1 MNSDLALKP
10 GILTISLDFEL
21 YWGMRDVIS
30 LEDYQQHLA
39 GVNQAIP
46 AILELFKQFK
56 IHATWATVGFL
67 YYANSQQLVE
77 NFPVQLPNYDLVELS
92 PYYYVKNSNQALDE
106 KLHFSP
112 ELIELIKKYPGQ
124 EIGTHT
130 FSHYYCLE
138 AGQTEQQFRADLDA
152 AILTARK
159 ADLATQSLVFPRN
172 QCNPAYL
179 KAIAD
184 AGITCYRGNEN
195 SKIYNS
201 EAGDGNLISK
211 RLLRLLDSYI
221 NISGQN
227 CASWSQLQSQYPI
240 NIPSS
245 RFLRPYSAKLKYLD
259 GLRLRRITSGLKH
272 AAKNNLVY
280 HLWWHPHNFGVNL
293 AENLDFLAKILQ
305 TYQQLN
311 SQSQMQS
318 LNMGEIA
325 ELCGIADSKWKSFL
339 LES

>member
-1 MNSDLALKP
+1 MKSNLALKP
-10 GILTISLDFEL
+10 GTLTISLDFEL

-30 LEDYQQHLA
+30 LADYQQHLV
-39 GVNQAIP
+39 GVVQAIP
-46 AILELFKQFK
+46 AILELFKQHK

-67 YYANSQQLVE
+67 YFANSQQLIA
-77 NFPVQLPNYDLVELS
+77 NFPPHLPNYDLAELS
-92 PYYYVKNSNQALDE
+92 PYHYLKNLNQALE
-106 KLHFSP
+106 PKLHFSP
-112 ELIELIKKYPGQ
+112 ELIELIKTYSGQ

-138 AGQTEQQFRADLDA
+138 AGQTEQQFKADLDA
-152 AILTARK
+152 AILTACQTNI
-159 ADLATQSLVFPRN
+159 ATQSLVFPRN

-179 KAIAD
+179 QAIAD
-184 AGITCYRGNEN
+184 SGIICYRGNEC
-195 SKIYNS
+195 SPIYNS
-201 EAGDGNLISK
+201 PTGNGNSTSK

-221 NISGQN
+221 NISGHN
-227 CASWSQLQSQYPI
+227 CTSWSQLQSQYPI

-259 GLRLRRITSGLKH
+259 GLRLSRITSGLKY

-280 HLWWHPHNFGVNL
+280 HLWWHPHNFGDNL

-311 SQSQMQS
+311 TQYQMQS

-325 ELCGIADSKWKSFL
+325 ELCLSRTKEIA
-339 LES
+339 